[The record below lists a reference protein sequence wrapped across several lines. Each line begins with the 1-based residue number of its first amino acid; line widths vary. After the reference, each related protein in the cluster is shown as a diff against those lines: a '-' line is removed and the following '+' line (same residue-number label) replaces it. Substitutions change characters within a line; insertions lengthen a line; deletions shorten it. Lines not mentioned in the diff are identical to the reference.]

1 LKSAWALLLFAAAG
15 AVGCQRDEQPERTTF
30 YDRKIGPVLHA
41 SCSISPTRSSCHVSD
56 GRGNAFGNLST
67 ESFETLDL
75 RRDLMLN
82 YGPYG
87 MPALL
92 LKVVPPFTI
101 PLSKWD
107 TTEPLLI
114 TTAISHA
121 GQSQIDITSS
131 AFTTLQTWIDNG
143 AAINN
148 APPAEPAIP
157 QDGCSE
163 QIGSDPRYDPALP
176 PTNGDYATFVQ
187 TVIPVIGQRCAASN
201 CHGSP
206 ANIMRLTCGDTDEQ
220 QRWNYFVFADYVSA
234 NVSSS
239 EILRRALSRDAGGT
253 YHEGGTIFESRNDSG
268 YRYIESWATMKGPP
282 TTAPTDPGFVFFAE
296 RVQPMLAKRGCMM
309 IGCHSSSMFH
319 DYRLRGGS
327 GGHFGLPAT
336 RRNYELS
343 LEQLALESPDPNASR
358 LIKKNLSPAAGGI
371 KHRGGNLLGN
381 GELDEVCD
389 PALAQTGPINEQRPY
404 CVIRSWF
411 EIERTARMA
420 ASAPLSS
427 IVYVRR
433 PAATDP
439 DMPQDFELYRPG
451 ASVVQV
457 AVTRAADGTLTTG
470 AESNLLSTCGIDPT
484 MTDARRPAVSWDG
497 MRIAFSARVGP
508 TDPFHVYV
516 VQGGACAIDAAIEAP
531 PVDDEGNPVMANG
544 ELIHNFDPAF
554 APDGRIVFTSTRGMV
569 TNVNG
574 IGYSGPRRTPAD
586 PSKLNANLYVR
597 EADGRIRQ
605 LTFLTN
611 QELYPSFMRDGRVI
625 FSTEKRAPEFY
636 QLAGRRINLDGGDY
650 HPLFGQRST
659 VNFTQLTDVVEL
671 ADKNLAMILS
681 DKGAQRGA
689 GALAI
694 LNRSIGVDQV
704 STDPADYLVE
714 PEAIGEPSP
723 DFFQHSLSF
732 PDPNATGKLGGTE
745 GAYRSPS
752 PLPDG
757 RLLVSYAP
765 TTSLLE
771 TFTGKFE
778 IVVVVP
784 ETGATTALISDPTQ
798 DCLWPTAVYAK
809 QNIGIFDSRLD
820 EANGA
825 TSVGTGSTARVT
837 VLDVG
842 VLQSL
847 LFQNTRTGRPISGA
861 PTLGV
866 WQSLPPELGVTDFPS
881 GGSYVSSDGYGQY
894 YARRQF
900 LGNVRVHPDRSAGM
914 VVPGGMP
921 LTLETRVALASDQS
935 GTPAHH
941 QREEMQF
948 YPGENSRQA
957 FREQQFN
964 GLCAGCHGSVSG
976 IEMEIA
982 VKPDVLT
989 SASRVAA
996 KTASPDDLTAPSNP
1010 AAVGPPFP

>member
-1 LKSAWALLLFAAAG
+1 LKSAWALLLLAAAG
-15 AVGCQRDEQPERTTF
+15 VLGCQRDEQPERTTF
-30 YDRKIGPVLHA
+30 YDRKIAPVVEGN
-41 SCSISPTRSSCHVSD
+41 CSISPTRSSCHVND

-67 ESFETLDL
+67 ESFATLDL

-82 YGPYG
+82 YGPYS

-107 TTEPLLI
+107 STEPVLI

-121 GQSQIDITSS
+121 GQSQIDLTSS

-148 APPAEPAIP
+148 APPAEQPIP
-157 QDGCSE
+157 QDECSDR
-163 QIGSDPRYDPALP
+163 IPSDPRYDPALP
-176 PTNGDYATFVQ
+176 PTNPDYQQFVS
-187 TVIPVIGQRCAASN
+187 TVIPVIGQRCAAGN

-206 ANIMRLTCGDTDEQ
+206 ANIMRLTCGATDEQ

-234 NVSSS
+234 NTSSS

-253 YHEGGTIFESRNDSG
+253 FHEGGTIFASRQDAG
-268 YRYIESWATMKGPP
+268 YQQIEAWATLKGAP
-282 TTAPTDPGFVFFAE
+282 TNAPTDPGFVFFAE

-309 IGCHSSSMFH
+309 IGCHSPSMFH

-343 LEQLALESPDPNASR
+343 LDQLALESPDPNASR
-358 LIKKNLSPAAGGI
+358 LIKKNLAPAAGGT
-371 KHRGGNLLGN
+371 KHRGGNLLGDA
-381 GELDEVCD
+381 ELTEVCD

-404 CVIRSWF
+404 CVIRAWF
-411 EIERTARMA
+411 EIERAARMA
-420 ASAPLSS
+420 TSVQLGS
-427 IVYVRR
+427 IVYIRR
-433 PAATDP
+433 AAATDP
-439 DMPQDFELYRPG
+439 DMPQDFEVYRPG
-451 ASVVQV
+451 ASVIQV
-457 AVTRAADGTLTTG
+457 TVTRAADGTLTTG
-470 AESNLLSTCGIDPT
+470 AETNLLTTCGIDPT

-497 MRIAFSARVGP
+497 TRIAFSARVGP

-516 VQGGACAIDAAIEAP
+516 VEGGACARDAAIDAP
-531 PVDDEGNPVMANG
+531 PVDDADNPIMVNG
-544 ELIHNFDPAF
+544 ELVHNFDPTF
-554 APDGRIVFTSTRGMV
+554 APDGRIVFTSTRGTVM
-569 TNVNG
+569 NVAG

-611 QELYPSFMRDGRVI
+611 QELLPSFMRDGRLI
-625 FSTEKRAPEFY
+625 FSAEKRAPEFY
-636 QLAGRRINLDGGDY
+636 QLAGRRMNLDGGDY

-659 VNFTQLTDVVEL
+659 IDFNQLTDVVEL

-681 DKGAQRGA
+681 EKGAQRGA
-689 GALAI
+689 GTLAI
-694 LNRSIGVDQV
+694 LNRSIGVDQL

-714 PEAIGEPSP
+714 TDAIGEPSP
-723 DFFQHSLSF
+723 EFFQHSLSF
-732 PDPNATGKLGGTE
+732 PDPNATGKLAATE
-745 GAYRSPS
+745 GAYRSPA

-765 TTSLLE
+765 TTTSLE
-771 TFTGKFE
+771 SFSGKFE

-784 ETGATTALISDPTQ
+784 ETGAQTPLIADATQ
-798 DCLWPTAVYAK
+798 DCLWPAAVYAK

-825 TSVGTGSTARVT
+825 VSVGTGSTARIT

-847 LFQNTRTGRPISGA
+847 LFQNTRTGRPIPDG

-866 WQSLPPELGVTDFPS
+866 WESLPPDLGVTDFPS
-881 GGSYVSSDGYGQY
+881 GGSYVASDSFGQY

-921 LTLETRVALASDQS
+921 LTLEMRLPLAGES
-935 GTPAHH
+935 GAPVHA

-948 YPGENSRQA
+948 YPGETANQA
-957 FREQQFN
+957 FRQQQFD
-964 GLCAGCHGSVSG
+964 GLCAGCHGTVSG
-976 IEMEIA
+976 LEMEAA
-982 VKPDVLT
+982 VNPDILT
-989 SASRVAA
+989 SASRVTA
-996 KTASPDDLTAPSNP
+996 KTAAPDDLTTPRAAAP
-1010 AAVGPPFP
+1010 VGPPFP